1 MSEII
6 KSILV
11 VDDTPDNILRIAGLL
26 SGLYKVKAA
35 TSGEK
40 ALKIAQKIPSPDLI
54 LLDVMMPEMDG
65 FEVCQHLKSNPTTE
79 KIPVVFVSGLTN
91 DAEREKGLSLG
102 AVDFI
107 SKPII
112 PSTLQETIKSI
123 LEDK

>member
-1 MSEII
+1 MSEIK

-26 SGLYKVKAA
+26 SSMYKVKAA

-65 FEVCQHLKSNPTTE
+65 FEVCQHLKSNPITE
-79 KIPVVFVSGLTN
+79 QIPVVFVSGLTN
-91 DAEREKGLSLG
+91 EAEREKGLSLG

>member
-1 MSEII
+1 MSEIK

-26 SGLYKVKAA
+26 SDMYKVKAA

-79 KIPVVFVSGLTN
+79 QIPVVFVSGLTN
-91 DAEREKGLSLG
+91 EAEREKGLSLG

-107 SKPII
+107 SKPVV

-123 LEDK
+123 LENK